1 VRVGVFGGEFDPPH
15 VGHLVIA
22 QEARYRLELDRLLI
36 VPTASPPHRPRSRV
50 PAEIRLR
57 MAEAAF
63 AGEPVTDVSR
73 IELDRSGPS
82 YTVDTLEA
90 LAGPG
95 VELFLVLGAD
105 QLAAIE
111 RWHRPDRVREL
122 AQLTVAGRPGVELPA
137 GADILL
143 ENLLMDVSST
153 EIRRRVAAGAPVR
166 HLVPDAVVEVL
177 RAEGLYTGGP

>member
-1 VRVGVFGGEFDPPH
+1 MRVGVFGGEFDPPH

-22 QEARYRLELDRLLI
+22 QEARYRLALDRLLI
-36 VPTASPPHRPRSRV
+36 VPTASPPHRPPSQV

-63 AGEPVTDVSR
+63 AGEAATAVSR

-82 YTVDTLEA
+82 YTVDTLEL

-105 QLAAIE
+105 QHVAIE
-111 RWHRPDRVREL
+111 RWHRPERVREL
-122 AQLTVAGRPGVELPA
+122 AQLAVAGRPGVEPPA
-137 GADILL
+137 GADVVLASP
-143 ENLLMDVSST
+143 LMDVSST
-153 EIRRRVAAGAPVR
+153 EIRRRIAAGAPVR
-166 HLVPDAVVEVL
+166 HLVPDAALEVI